1 MNNNLAFKKIIDS
14 VDEIIGVQYP
24 DHTID
29 MYNQAGYDY
38 LDLSK
43 EKVVGKKCYE
53 LIGRDSECD
62 ICAAKQTL
70 KSKKLEIVEK
80 YLPEKDTYI
89 KSITAP
95 IFDENGDIIRI
106 IECIKNMASQ
116 ETRER
121 IEHLKELLDKLVNKS
136 PGMTF
141 QYRLLADGSSDFP
154 YISSGI
160 REVLELSPEEAKEKP
175 HKVFSCIHPKDFGR
189 IIQGIYRS
197 AENLSDWQDEVRI
210 ILPEKGLRWV
220 EGIARPERLPDG
232 STLWHGNV
240 HDITER
246 KNQEL
251 KIKEQRNKLNW
262 IIEGTN
268 LGTWEWNIETGDLII
283 NEKFAEIFGYSLEEL
298 QPLTI
303 ETWRDLIEPSD
314 LIKFQKNLEKHFK
327 TEKDFYSVELRMKH
341 KAGHWIWVLDKGS
354 VISWSDDGRPLKMF
368 GISINISD
376 QKEQE
381 GIIKELNK
389 VAVEFHKINNEKEIC
404 EKTLNSAK
412 NILSLD
418 LSAIRLAKDDKLVAI
433 ATSDKIKL
441 QDVSIDHGILG
452 KAYKNNQS
460 YLTIDSAKEPDA
472 NPIKNSYKSA
482 ITIPIGGI
490 GVFQAVSLQ
499 KNAFNRRDLEL
510 AEILIA
516 STKSALNRVY
526 SQQKIKDKNLLF
538 SSTLESIQDGII
550 VLDSD
555 FRIRYANSKIKEWYS
570 LDKSLIGENCYQVL
584 KDSET
589 RCESCPSEESFK
601 SGRVEKTITSIE
613 QSNQTKQL
621 EVYSYP
627 MLDDNN
633 NIHGSVSFYRDITEY
648 LKQKKLLEM
657 NKFFVDN
664 ADLLILRVSPEGK
677 VEYANQ
683 TALTKL
689 NYSKEEFIGSSV
701 ANFIFTEEFVPRNKF
716 WNKIKE
722 EGSITYERNFIKKD
736 GSSFPVEI
744 TSQYFSYKDQEHE
757 FVFIQDI
764 SKRKASEFK
773 LLKTKERL
781 DQEINNAKDLHE
793 KRLPISLPKLNG
805 LDIYAYYKPANEIG
819 GDFYNFIKLSDNK
832 LLYYII
838 DITGHGLDAA
848 MMSSFVK
855 STINTYVKLLP
866 ADKVPDPKELLK
878 FIYEQNLEEN
888 FPDDYFVT
896 INLGIIDTEENQ
908 MVYSTA
914 GSHIPPVIF
923 NEAVKELPAGNLP
936 ISKMISSDAID
947 YKNVKVDLS
956 SGSIIFLSTDGL
968 SEQTNTKA
976 RYSDQYNEI
985 ISQNTHMSIE
995 KIAEALN
1002 KDFASFCDGDND
1014 DDITY
1019 LIFKIT

>member
-14 VDEIIGVQYP
+14 VDEIIGIQYP

-70 KSKKLEIVEK
+70 KSKKLESVEK
-80 YLPEKDTYI
+80 YIPEKDTYI

-106 IECIKNMASQ
+106 IECIKNIAYQ
-116 ETRER
+116 ESREE
-121 IEHLKELLDKLVNKS
+121 IEQLKELLDKLVNKS
-136 PGMTF
+136 PGMTYQF
-141 QYRLLADGSSDFP
+141 KLLPDDSYTFP
-154 YISSGI
+154 YISEGI
-160 REVLELSPEEAKEKP
+160 KELLGISYKETKDNPDKALSYVHNKDYDRIVQELNKSAK
-175 HKVFSCIHPKDFGR
+175 
-189 IIQGIYRS
+189 
-197 AENLSDWQDEVRI
+197 NLSVWSEELRI
-210 ILPEKGLRWV
+210 ILPDQNVRWIESIAMPEKLDD
-220 EGIARPERLPDG
+220 ESII
-232 STLWHGNV
+232 WHGNIY
-240 HDITER
+240 DITKR
-246 KNQEL
+246 KTQEL
-251 KIKEQRNKLNW
+251 K
-262 IIEGTN
+262 
-268 LGTWEWNIETGDLII
+268 
-283 NEKFAEIFGYSLEEL
+283 
-298 QPLTI
+298 
-303 ETWRDLIEPSD
+303 
-314 LIKFQKNLEKHFK
+314 
-327 TEKDFYSVELRMKH
+327 
-341 KAGHWIWVLDKGS
+341 
-354 VISWSDDGRPLKMF
+354 
-368 GISINISD
+368 
-376 QKEQE
+376 
-381 GIIKELNK
+381 IKELNK
-389 VAVEFHKINNEKEIC
+389 VAVEFHEINNEKEIC

-418 LSAIRLAKDDKLVAI
+418 LSSIRLAKDDKLVAI

-908 MVYSTA
+908 MVYSSA